1 MCYYWLRIHFS
12 GLLNVICIAKGAL
25 LVIIHLSQW
34 HHISIPTL
42 AHYSYRH
49 THGLDT
55 DTQGLLV
62 LKSLVFKLNVF
73 RNCLSREFALYM
85 FTASVP

>member
-1 MCYYWLRIHFS
+1 MCYYWLRMNFS
-12 GLLNVICIAKGAL
+12 GLLHAICIAEGGF
-25 LVIIHLSQW
+25 LVIIHLSPW
-34 HHISIPTL
+34 HISIPTL

-62 LKSLVFKLNVF
+62 LNPLVFK
-73 RNCLSREFALYM
+73 
-85 FTASVP
+85 